1 MRVLQIWIPAMPLAL
16 FAHLENDAIKSQL
29 SGY

>member
-1 MRVLQIWIPAMPLAL
+1 MRVLQIWISDMTLAL
-16 FAHLENDAIKSQL
+16 FAHVENDAIKIQL